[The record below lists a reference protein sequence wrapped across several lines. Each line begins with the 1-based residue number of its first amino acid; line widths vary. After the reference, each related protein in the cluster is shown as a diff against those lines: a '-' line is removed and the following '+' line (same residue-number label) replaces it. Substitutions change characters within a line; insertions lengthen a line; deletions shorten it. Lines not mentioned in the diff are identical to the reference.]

1 MQPENAGMNPKC
13 NRAVSSGLIAGLVM
27 TAAGVILLL
36 DRTGVIEGRLLFR
49 FWPSVLVIIGLLKL
63 FLPEAGGGRIWGALL
78 IMAGAVLQLSE
89 LGIIHVR
96 IWDLWPLALIA
107 VGLVL
112 IWSAIESRKYGSAG
126 SLTSSTSYLNELAV
140 FGGGERR
147 NSAPDFQ
154 GGQVVAVFGGFKVDL
169 TKASMKENQAM
180 IEVNAIFGGG
190 EIVVPEN
197 WNVIMRGLGIFGG
210 FADNTRHPK
219 HDDPALKTLV
229 VRGLAMFGG
238 AEVKN

>member
-1 MQPENAGMNPKC
+1 MQPENSGMNPRC

-36 DRTGVIEGRLLFR
+36 DRTGVIEGRYLFR
-49 FWPSVLVIIGLLKL
+49 FWPSVLVIVGLLKL

-112 IWSAIESRKYGSAG
+112 VWGAIESRKYGG
-126 SLTSSTSYLNELAV
+126 GPLTSGMSHLNEVAV

-147 NSAPDFQ
+147 ISAADFE

-169 TKASMKENQAM
+169 TKAGMKENQAM
-180 IEVNAIFGGG
+180 IEVNAVFGGG

-197 WNVIMRGLGIFGG
+197 WNIIMRGLGIFGG
-210 FADNTRHPK
+210 YADNTRHPK
-219 HDDPALKTLV
+219 HDDPALKTLI

-238 AEVKN
+238 VEVKN

>member
-36 DRTGVIEGRLLFR
+36 DRTGVIEGRYLFR
-49 FWPSVLVIIGLLKL
+49 FWPSVLVIVGLLKL

-112 IWSAIESRKYGSAG
+112 VWSAIESRKYGSGGALSSG
-126 SLTSSTSYLNELAV
+126 TSHLNEVAV

-147 NSAPDFQ
+147 ISSPDFE

-180 IEVNAIFGGG
+180 IEVNAVFGGG

-210 FADNTRHPK
+210 YADNTRHPK
-219 HDDPALKTLV
+219 HDDPALKTLL

-238 AEVKN
+238 VEVKN